1 MSLRKTFVKSGAYST
16 GSRFNWRY
24 SNQSFRNMTRAWAPI
39 RGWHLPVRFLEL
51 DVPLSPK
58 AHMAA
63 LKPVLPEKYSP
74 LRPTGARSPGVYLA
88 SISEAMAGVLR
99 HVLAEQIEDIEAQIQ
114 AAAGGVRQAGD
125 RPARRH
131 GLFERPGNC
140 FTFSCS
146 TRPVGGASSDLAGP
160 PGQIA
165 RLARARQTQAERSSA
180 PLLAF
185 D

>member
-24 SNQSFRNMTRAWAPI
+24 SNQSFRNMTRA
-39 RGWHLPVRFLEL
+39 HN
-51 DVPLSPK
+51 
-58 AHMAA
+58 
-63 LKPVLPEKYSP
+63 
-74 LRPTGARSPGVYLA
+74 PGVYLA
-88 SISEAMAGVLR
+88 SISEAMAGVMR
-99 HVLAEQIEDIEAQIQ
+99 HLLAEQIEDIEAQIQ
-114 AAAGGVRQAGD
+114 AAARGVRQAGD

-131 GLFERPGNC
+131 RRFARPGNC

-146 TRPVGGASSDLAGP
+146 TRPAGGASSDLAGP

-165 RLARARQTQAERSSA
+165 RLARARQTQAERSGA

>member
-16 GSRFNWRY
+16 GSRFYWRY
-24 SNQSFRNMTRAWAPI
+24 SNQSFRNMR
-39 RGWHLPVRFLEL
+39 
-51 DVPLSPK
+51 
-58 AHMAA
+58 
-63 LKPVLPEKYSP
+63 
-74 LRPTGARSPGVYLA
+74 GARNPGVYLA

-99 HVLAEQIEDIEAQIQ
+99 HLLAEQIEDIEAQIQ
-114 AAAGGVRQAGD
+114 APARGVRQAGD

-146 TRPVGGASSDLAGP
+146 TRPADGASSDLAGP

-165 RLARARQTQAERSSA
+165 RLARARQTQAERSGA
-180 PLLAF
+180 PLLPL

>member
-1 MSLRKTFVKSGAYST
+1 LALFESIVSQHDARVGAD
-16 GSRFNWRY
+16 
-24 SNQSFRNMTRAWAPI
+24 P
-39 RGWHLPVRFLEL
+39 GWHLPVRFLEL

-99 HVLAEQIEDIEAQIQ
+99 HLLAEQIEDIEAQIQ
-114 AAAGGVRQAGD
+114 AAARGVRQAGD

-165 RLARARQTQAERSSA
+165 RLARARQTQAERSGA